1 MLKAK
6 KAAGEEP
13 LVEHKLAISEEDL
26 VNLERYFDDV
36 LVSKNIGGFKGAPG
50 HVPAVCRIPPH
61 YPTDST
67 PIYTVPT
74 VA

>member
-6 KAAGEEP
+6 KVAGEEP

-36 LVSKNIGGFKGAPG
+36 LVSKNIGGFKWTRGTCPPPG
-50 HVPAVCRIPPH
+50 GFPPH